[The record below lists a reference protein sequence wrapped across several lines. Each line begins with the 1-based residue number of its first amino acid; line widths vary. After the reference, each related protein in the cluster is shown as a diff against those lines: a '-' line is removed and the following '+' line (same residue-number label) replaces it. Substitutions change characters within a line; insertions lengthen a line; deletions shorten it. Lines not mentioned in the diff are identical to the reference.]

1 MSQIEINNPLDG
13 KRLCNALADL
23 LVKKFEETTPGCK
36 TEITVFNHRSFFIVN
51 GFTTS
56 TKTIN
61 IADLFKNY
69 LKNFNDKMYETIKVI
84 DIIKF
89 VEVLVVNPLNI
100 NFNYNKNY
108 DSIQKELCLLVDEF
122 FNNRIKVNLKL
133 DLKNK
138 IMFYQAN
145 NSEPLFVEKLNLKY
159 PEYKL
164 IKYNFDNIEYSSDK
178 KYGLSFG
185 SEKLY
190 YFLGDYISNH
200 LFNKSISNKLEF
212 CMYSDENFK
221 DINSENIIF
230 KISNNDHIVKTEWLE
245 SLVLDVFPFDSGSL
259 LNTFT
264 KENLETKTEEL
275 DLINELILF

>member
-100 NFNYNKNY
+100 NFNYNKSLKKPTS
-108 DSIQKELCLLVDEF
+108 SIG
-122 FNNRIKVNLKL
+122 I
-133 DLKNK
+133 
-138 IMFYQAN
+138 
-145 NSEPLFVEKLNLKY
+145 
-159 PEYKL
+159 
-164 IKYNFDNIEYSSDK
+164 NF
-178 KYGLSFG
+178 
-185 SEKLY
+185 
-190 YFLGDYISNH
+190 
-200 LFNKSISNKLEF
+200 
-212 CMYSDENFK
+212 
-221 DINSENIIF
+221 
-230 KISNNDHIVKTEWLE
+230 
-245 SLVLDVFPFDSGSL
+245 
-259 LNTFT
+259 
-264 KENLETKTEEL
+264 
-275 DLINELILF
+275 